1 MGGDVYPGGES
12 TVGEDGETVDPG
24 LNQVAAVSAGGQE
37 GGISYGRRRGKGVRP
52 RPAFTAFGD
61 KARTSSSKK
70 SIKKHKG
77 NGAELPPPKGVRTV
91 NIRERN
97 NTVTVWNLL

>member
-37 GGISYGRRRGKGVRP
+37 GGINHGRRQRKGVRP
-52 RPAFTAFGD
+52 RSAFTAFGD
-61 KARTSSSKK
+61 KARTSASKK
-70 SIKKHKG
+70 SIKNHKG
-77 NGAELPPPKGVRTV
+77 NGAELPHPKSV
-91 NIRERN
+91 NTINISERDN
-97 NTVTVWNLL
+97 AVTV